1 MKTVKTLALLTL
13 LAVLAAVFSG
23 CASKDSSVMMRLGGI
38 DVRYD
43 VLRFAVLTE
52 RAAFEAK
59 YGADVFSDPENVS
72 DELREELRSGTLDYL
87 RGIYATLSL
96 AADHGI
102 GQDDP
107 AVVDSANRIKASD
120 VASAGGENEF
130 LASIREAGMNEYVYT
145 FVTKAGVLSDEVYY
159 AMINSGQIVS
169 DEARIRAFLESDE
182 CVRVR
187 QVLVTTE
194 NRTDEQARAIAE
206 EVRSLALGG
215 ADFDGLISRYGE
227 DMNMFG
233 STQGYYLM
241 RGVMYREFED
251 ASFALGVGEISGV
264 VKTPAGYSVILR
276 LEKDAEYM
284 KNHFDKLSEDYFTAQ
299 FSLACEERAE
309 SLEITDS
316 SVFEKTDLL
325 TVN

>member
-1 MKTVKTLALLTL
+1 MKALKTVALITA

-23 CASKDSSVMMRLGGI
+23 CASKDSSVVMKLGGI

-52 RAAFEAK
+52 RSAFESK
-59 YGADVFSDPENVS
+59 YGADVFSDAENVS
-72 DELREELRSGTLDYL
+72 DELREELRSGTLGYL
-87 RGIYATLSL
+87 RGIYAALSL

-102 GQDDP
+102 GPDDP
-107 AVVDSANRIKASD
+107 AVVETANSTRASD
-120 VASAGGENEF
+120 VASAGGESEF
-130 LASIREAGMNEYVYT
+130 LASIREAGMSEYAYT
-145 FVTKAGVLSDEVYY
+145 FITKAGAISDEVYY
-159 AMINSGQIVS
+159 AMINSGEIVS
-169 DEARIRAFLESDE
+169 DEAQIREYLESDG

-206 EVRSLALGG
+206 EVRSLALNG
-215 ADFDGLISRYGE
+215 ADFDDLISRYGE

-251 ASFALGVGEISGV
+251 ASFALGVGEISEV
-264 VKTPAGYSVILR
+264 VKTPAGYSVVTR

-316 SVFEKTDLL
+316 AVFDKTDLL
-325 TVN
+325 TIN